1 MPRPA
6 KGLHLA
12 CAQARARAHLFP
24 LGLLGHLD
32 SCQDPRNTCGSM
44 DTVHKREPGRRISTS
59 ASARPNR
66 ATGELGE
73 FSTDPQIV
81 R

>member
-6 KGLHLA
+6 KVFIWLVPRLV
-12 CAQARARAHLFP
+12 LVLILLP

-32 SCQDPRNTCGSM
+32 SCQDPQNTCGSM
-44 DTVHKREPGRRISTS
+44 DTVHKREPGRRISAS
-59 ASARPNR
+59 ASAHPNR